1 MANLITEIFDRQA
14 VIDNLNQLGELINSS
29 LNAIVSAAP
38 KLQSP
43 IDYMTA
49 LKSVDEI
56 EKESIKTAEAKKKA
70 LSDLDKLYQQA
81 DKAIQQ
87 YDNLADA
94 EFQTQT
100 KLVSQY
106 KEMTKEQKQLLEIE
120 RTRQQTMQNSNKLL
134 TQEAKTEAEL
144 RMQTQQL
151 IKASQ
156 SLRLTNADENKV
168 REQLIQKI
176 NANKEALKGMT
187 NEVSKQKD
195 NIGNYKSALEGVA
208 SGELTVKEAIK
219 ALTIEMVQ
227 LEAKRSA
234 GVKLSAEETK
244 RYAEVSQEL
253 GKLKDV
259 QGDVSAQTNILA
271 QDYLGLKVSLEG
283 LKLGANVLAAVQGAT
298 AMLGVE
304 NEKLVESLQK
314 LQAVQ
319 AFANSVSQI
328 TEQLN
333 KSNLLAQ
340 GLQVVK
346 TKLLTAATG
355 EQTKAQLALNAAKLG
370 FIGLAAGAVAGLT
383 IWIAK
388 MASAKNETADLN
400 KELNKQAVDAVA
412 PLVQKVNDLK
422 DKWSAL
428 GGDLEAQKKFL
439 EDNKTELEGMGL
451 ALNDVN
457 AAEKFFSGQT
467 KEFIQAQINR
477 AKADAA
483 RSKMTEIIK
492 QQMESQLEFER
503 RYIKNQ
509 KTMWESIVDGY
520 QSAQNGA
527 LTYRAFV
534 AKMHL
539 EEQKANEEQIKSLAD
554 MATNFDNVANSLL
567 ENIPLHNDNAN
578 AINKERES
586 IEEELTIEERLYLLR
601 KKINEEREKQELPTI
616 EKVTAK
622 IQEQIPEY
630 EAWERQLQKALKV
643 YAYDYAK
650 AITNAS
656 NAEEEARIKRE
667 NDIKTTEAHIFVL
680 EKQLA
685 TLQEG
690 TPEWYTT
697 ATALEE
703 YRKKLNDLTDTEKA
717 QAEAMAK
724 LKAERKEATDAMV
737 ENIGSAFDAINGY
750 YEHQQEVTDEWYN
763 NEKERIEASVVDEET
778 RERRLAQLDAEKTK
792 RDKETAKKQAEIKR
806 RQAIF
811 QNAVDAAAAMS
822 KAVASVGEL
831 LATSATGDPY
841 TAIARYI
848 AAIAAGVSAVTTITT
863 LISRLLNIPAY
874 EKGGLAEA
882 DKPFIA
888 GEKGREIGFGQRTG
902 KVYDFASPAIY
913 KAPEPIAIKTA
924 SETNRIINN
933 EYNKDVTLHNEVVVQ
948 VIDNKRIEKFFKI

>member
-94 EFQTQT
+94 EYQTQT

-106 KEMTKEQKQLLEIE
+106 KEMTKEQRQLLEIE
-120 RTRQQTMQNSNKLL
+120 RTRQQTMQNSQKLL

-144 RMQTQQL
+144 RLQTQQL

-168 REQLIQKI
+168 REQLIAKI

-195 NIGNYKSALEGVA
+195 NIGNYKSAWDGVISGQETIKGALQRTRQEMAQLEGLIA
-208 SGELTVKEAIK
+208 TG
-219 ALTIEMVQ
+219 VQ
-227 LEAKRSA
+227 LTSEQK
-234 GVKLSAEETK
+234 K
-244 RYAEVSQEL
+244 RYDEL
-253 GKLKDV
+253 NTTMGKLTDI
-259 QGDVSAQTNILA
+259 QGDMSARARALSN
-271 QDYLGLKVSLEG
+271 DYLGMTTALEG
-283 LKLGANVLAAVQGAT
+283 LKMGVNVLGAMQGAT
-298 AMLGVE
+298 ALLGNE
-304 NEKLVESLQK
+304 NEELQK
-314 LQAVQ
+314 TMAKVVAIQQL
-319 AFANSVSQI
+319 ANTIGQI
-328 TEQLN
+328 QKNLN
-333 KSNLLAQ
+333 KDSTLMV
-340 GLQVVK
+340 GLRVVK
-346 TKLLTAATG
+346 EKLLTTAIG

-370 FIGLAAGAVAGLT
+370 LVGIVAGVVAGLGV
-383 IWIAK
+383 WIAK
-388 MASAKNETADLN
+388 VASAKNATA
-400 KELNKQAVDAVA
+400 ELTQELDKQAVDAVA

-422 DKWSAL
+422 DKWSDL
-428 GGDLEAQKKFL
+428 GGNLEAQKQFL
-439 EDNKTELEGMGL
+439 ADNKSELEGMGL
-451 ALNDVN
+451 AINDV
-457 AAEKFFSGQT
+457 ASAETFFNEQT
-467 KEFIQAQINR
+467 QDFIDAQIAR
-477 AKADAA
+477 AKADATRA
-483 RSKMTEIIK
+483 KMTEIIK
-492 QQMESQLEFER
+492 EQLEAQMDYER
-503 RYIKNQ
+503 RYVKDQ
-509 KTMWESIVDGY
+509 KTFWEGIVDWY
-520 QSAQNGA
+520 NGA
-527 LTYRAFV
+527 KFGADEY
-534 AKMHL
+534 AKTMETL
-539 EEQKANEEQIKSLAD
+539 YKTQDDAYKEQITDLSK
-554 MATNFDNVANSLL
+554 MAEGFDAEFAKLTA
-567 ENIPLHNDNAN
+567 NIPLKNDHAN
-578 AINKERES
+578 ATNNQNQAVKDLTQS
-586 IEEELTIEERLYLLR
+586 LEELAEAEELW
-601 KKINEEREKQELPTI
+601 
-616 EKVTAK
+616 AK
-622 IQEQIPEY
+622 S
-630 EAWERQLQKALKV
+630 QLQSIFK
-643 YAYDYAK
+643 D
-650 AITNAS
+650 
-656 NAEEEARIKRE
+656 
-667 NDIKTTEAHIFVL
+667 TTKNLTEQVN
-680 EKQLA
+680 
-685 TLQEG
+685 
-690 TPEWYTT
+690 
-697 ATALEE
+697 ATAELIDKK
-703 YRKKLNDLTDTEKA
+703 KKLNDEALKSIEIEEEEAEPVKTLTELLKEQKEATE
-717 QAEAMAK
+717 K
-724 LKAERKEATDAMV
+724 LKAERKEAYDAMV

-778 RERRLAQLDAEKTK
+778 REKRLAQLDAEKTK

-811 QNAVDAAAAMS
+811 QNSVDAAAAMS

-831 LATSATGDPY
+831 LATSAGGDPY

-848 AAIAAGVSAVTTITT
+848 AAIAAGVSAVTTIST

-874 EKGGLAEA
+874 EKGGVAEA

-913 KAPEPIAIKTA
+913 KAPEPVAIKTA
-924 SETNRIINN
+924 SETQRIVNN

-948 VIDNKRIEKFFKI
+948 VIDNKRIEKYFKIGRRS